1 MSPTRP
7 ILRTLIAILASGGAI
22 FAGETSSHW
31 RTLPAI
37 DEEVVG
43 ETVQAEDSSE
53 EVIVAPLEQPIDQPP
68 AQVVPAVA
76 EEPAKEPITKPATN
90 GKQAQATA
98 ATVVM
103 VPLVTLGIDIA
114 PPAGKLPTETYNGM
128 DPAGL
133 ARAWPTLGYNWVAPN
148 STHYP
153 LYFEEINA
161 ERYGYTCCACAQ
173 PAISA
178 AHFFGSAVTLPYQMG
193 ANCPHECVYT
203 LGHYRPGDCNPWRT
217 HYCPVSARGA
227 ALQAAATFGIVAL
240 P

>member
-1 MSPTRP
+1 M
-7 ILRTLIAILASGGAI
+7 
-22 FAGETSSHW
+22 
-31 RTLPAI
+31 
-37 DEEVVG
+37 VV
-43 ETVQAEDSSE
+43 
-53 EVIVAPLEQPIDQPP
+53 
-68 AQVVPAVA
+68 
-76 EEPAKEPITKPATN
+76 
-90 GKQAQATA
+90 
-98 ATVVM
+98 

-133 ARAWPTLGYNWVAPN
+133 TRAWPTLGYNWVAPN

-161 ERYGYTCCACAQ
+161 ERYGYTCCCCAQ
-173 PAISA
+173 PVISA

-193 ANCPHECVYT
+193 ANCPQECVYT

-227 ALQAAATFGIVAL
+227 ALQAAATFGVVAL

>member
-1 MSPTRP
+1 
-7 ILRTLIAILASGGAI
+7 LASCGGV
-22 FAGETSSHW
+22 FAVETSSHW
-31 RTLPAI
+31 RTLPPI
-37 DEEVVG
+37 DEVVG
-43 ETVQAEDSSE
+43 ETVQTAAISE
-53 EVIVAPLEQPIDQPP
+53 GAPVSQEAPFSQKKTATPLGQPVDQPLV
-68 AQVVPAVA
+68 QVVPAVA
-76 EEPAKEPITKPATN
+76 EEPAQERVSTPTVN
-90 GKQAQATA
+90 GRQAQSSA
-98 ATVVM
+98 ATVVV
-103 VPLVTLGIDIA
+103 VPLETLGVDIA

-133 ARAWPTLGYNWVAPN
+133 TRAWPTLGYNWVAPN
-148 STHYP
+148 SAHYP

-193 ANCPHECVYT
+193 ANCPRECIYT

-217 HYCPVSARGA
+217 HYCPISARGA
-227 ALQAAATFGIVAL
+227 ALQAAAVFGVVAL

>member
-1 MSPTRP
+1 MPPILP
-7 ILRTLIAILASGGAI
+7 ILRSFAAIVATCGAI
-22 FAGETSSHW
+22 FAVETTSHW
-31 RTLPAI
+31 RKLPAI
-37 DEEVVG
+37 DEVVG
-43 ETVQAEDSSE
+43 ETVTAPMDQDKGASE
-53 EVIVAPLEQPIDQPP
+53 EVMLVPLAQPSDQPP
-68 AQVVPAVA
+68 EKILPTVA
-76 EEPAKEPITKPATN
+76 EEPVAKPEVN
-90 GKQAQATA
+90 GKQAQASA
-98 ATVVM
+98 ATVVV
-103 VPLVTLGIDIA
+103 VPLETLGVDIA
-114 PPAGKLPTETYNGM
+114 PPAGKLPTETYNSM

-133 ARAWPTLGYNWVAPN
+133 MRAWPTLGYNWVAPN

-193 ANCPHECVYT
+193 ANCPRECVYT

-217 HYCPVSARGA
+217 HYCPISARGA
-227 ALQAAATFGIVAL
+227 ALQAAATFGIIAL